1 MADSKKM
8 KANKIMQMIRQSQ
21 VDWKTV
27 AEIFDLKNGY
37 TPSKSNKEYWENG
50 TIPWFRMEDI
60 RENGQILDFALQ
72 KISESAVKGGKLF
85 PANSIIMATSATIG
99 EHALITVPYLA
110 NQRFTNL
117 SLKPKFQERFEI
129 KFLFYYCFL
138 LADWCKKNTT
148 MSSFASVDMV
158 GFRKFEIPIPPLE
171 TQKEIVKILDKLTE
185 LEATLEAT
193 LEAELIMRRKQYQYY
208 RDLLL
213 TFETGEL
220 ASLATASD
228 SERQQR
234 AAVVVWKTLGEVVEY
249 SSTRIKFDVL
259 NENNYVG
266 VDNLLQNRAGKTIS
280 NYVPTSGNLTRF
292 ISGDILIGN
301 IRPYLK
307 KIWQADCEGGT
318 NGDVLVIRIKDT
330 NINPRY
336 LYQVLSDDKFFEY
349 NMKHAKGAKMP
360 RGNKQAILQYLVPI
374 PPLATQQKIVE
385 ILDKFETLTQSINEG
400 LPKEISLRRKQYEYY
415 REKLLDFPKM

>member
-1 MADSKKM
+1 M

-185 LEATLEAT
+185 LEATLEA
-193 LEAELIMRRKQYQYY
+193 ELIMRRKQYQYY

-228 SERQQR
+228 SRGQQ
-234 AAVVVWKTLGEVVEY
+234 
-249 SSTRIKFDVL
+249 
-259 NENNYVG
+259 
-266 VDNLLQNRAGKTIS
+266 
-280 NYVPTSGNLTRF
+280 
-292 ISGDILIGN
+292 
-301 IRPYLK
+301 
-307 KIWQADCEGGT
+307 
-318 NGDVLVIRIKDT
+318 
-330 NINPRY
+330 
-336 LYQVLSDDKFFEY
+336 
-349 NMKHAKGAKMP
+349 
-360 RGNKQAILQYLVPI
+360 
-374 PPLATQQKIVE
+374 
-385 ILDKFETLTQSINEG
+385 
-400 LPKEISLRRKQYEYY
+400 
-415 REKLLDFPKM
+415 